1 MERGEGR
8 GVSKEAC
15 GFSLVSVFMFSDFYR
30 LDLLNRTRIAL
41 AKFVMKHQKKRK
53 KKKKKMLKM
62 DWKWG
67 LPWFS
72 YGCQKCMFCWLLDVM
87 HSQVLPIV
95 FIIECRIV
103 VIIWRPSPVF
113 FEHICGY
120 YRSNIRVW
128 LKTVTRRWWCP
139 TSCRI

>member
-1 MERGEGR
+1 MMERGEGR

-62 DWKWG
+62 D
-67 LPWFS
+67 
-72 YGCQKCMFCWLLDVM
+72 
-87 HSQVLPIV
+87 
-95 FIIECRIV
+95 
-103 VIIWRPSPVF
+103 
-113 FEHICGY
+113 
-120 YRSNIRVW
+120 
-128 LKTVTRRWWCP
+128 
-139 TSCRI
+139 